1 MNTTNLG
8 RLALLT
14 LLAPICTLVACGSEA
29 SLGSDGTPAGSAG
42 KSSDAGATAS
52 GGSGSLAGTGAS
64 SDAGATASGGSGSL
78 AGTGASSDGGAIA
91 SGGSG
96 ALAGNGGAS
105 TDPCLTVK
113 CASGYHCEGIP
124 TTDVTQTFGCVKN
137 DASKACVVDGDCTLY
152 RDYCVACNCVV
163 ASNKSPG
170 IAAPGSECSAS
181 MMVSCLVDACL
192 GKSAKCNGGQC
203 AIQ

>member
-8 RLALLT
+8 QLALLA

-64 SDAGATASGGSGSL
+64 C
-78 AGTGASSDGGAIA
+78 DGGAIA